1 MADFLDKLGGVVG
14 DQVIKQ
20 GKKLLED
27 PKKTADGKPAAAA
40 GTYTV
45 EAGVKDESGL
55 VAGIEKYMKDHGL
68 KTKENGTL
76 SGEELAAFKK
86 HVAGLEKDSALSK
99 GEITFGKDGKI
110 TLTKKALGL
119 LEIEVPKGGNSV
131 AGQVAG
137 QVTGVVDEATQKAR
151 EAADGVTGA
160 VGEAWSWFKG
170 KASEP
175 SAATD
180 CGPPKDGDFGA
191 APPCPAKPAAP
202 ATGRSR

>member
-1 MADFLDKLGGVVG
+1 MVDWVGVGERVLKEVDKRAASA
-14 DQVIKQ
+14 
-20 GKKLLED
+20 
-27 PKKTADGKPAAAA
+27 PKPADGKSAAA

-45 EAGVKDESGL
+45 EAGVKDDSGL
-55 VAGIEKYMKDHGL
+55 VAGIEKYMQAHGL

-76 SGEELAAFKK
+76 SGEEAAAFKK
-86 HVAGLEKDSALSK
+86 HVASLEKDSTLPK
-99 GEITFGKDGKI
+99 GAVIFGKDGKI
-110 TLTKKALGL
+110 TFTEKALGL

-137 QVTGVVDEATQKAR
+137 VVDDAAKTAQEKLDKAKKAGSDAL
-151 EAADGVTGA
+151 ET
-160 VGEAWSWFKG
+160 VGGFFKRLG
-170 KASEP
+170 DNIP

-191 APPCPAKPAAP
+191 PQPCPAKPAAP